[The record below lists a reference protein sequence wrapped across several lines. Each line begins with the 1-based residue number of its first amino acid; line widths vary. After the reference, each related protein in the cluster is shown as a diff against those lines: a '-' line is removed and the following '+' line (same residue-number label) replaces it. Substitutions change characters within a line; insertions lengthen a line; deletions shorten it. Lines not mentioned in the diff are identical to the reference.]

1 MSTEEEE
8 SSLNQEEQKAGELDA
23 GPLGGLMQAITA
35 DVDERLEN
43 AGEEQTAAIKA
54 LAERF
59 GTSDTEMGERFADL
73 TEKMEE
79 TRKEVSTLHDLVT
92 ELPAGGPWLWE
103 ALGPQAQREL
113 WTELDAFVSWL
124 QNRILRHNSSRLNWL
139 PSCWYK
145 HPDAVEQL
153 TALMVAHKA
162 SYNPKMT
169 TASHSLVDWFHRCL
183 WPTMEVIKSR
193 GTFKYCIEQ
202 REHKEVVPA
211 GEMLAGSAD
220 FAAFVDAT
228 VPETESDESDGEV
241 LPWSVDR
248 GTGEVI
254 ESSADDEPPEPDDGS
269 QHG

>member
-1 MSTEEEE
+1 MSTESEGAGTFEELLE
-8 SSLNQEEQKAGELDA
+8 V
-23 GPLGGLMQAITA
+23 ITA
-35 DVDERLEN
+35 DVDKRLASSEQRN
-43 AGEEQTAAIKA
+43 ATVVNALSGRIGEMDTQVRDH
-54 LAERF
+54 LAELV
-59 GTSDTEMGERFADL
+59 G
-73 TEKMEE
+73 KVEE

-92 ELPAGGPWLWE
+92 DLPAGGPWLWDVLE
-103 ALGPQAQREL
+103 PEAQRAL

-193 GTFKYCIEQ
+193 GTFKYCIEL
-202 REHKEVVPA
+202 REHKEVAPA
-211 GEMLAGSAD
+211 GHMDPGSAD
-220 FAAFVDAT
+220 FMAFVEAA
-228 VPETESDESDGEV
+228 VPEAETQNEAGEDA
-241 LPWSVDR
+241 PSSVDPT
-248 GTGEVI
+248 TGEVI
-254 ESSADDEPPEPDDGS
+254 EPPHDEDPPDPGEDGD
-269 QHG
+269 GRRG